1 MKILVKRVRPG
12 ALLPRYMSQLAAGMD
27 LFACLEAPLIL
38 EPGQREAV
46 PTGIAVA
53 LPPGWELQIR
63 PRSGLALH
71 HGLTLLN
78 SPGTIDADYR
88 GEIRVILAN
97 LGQRPFKVEP
107 GMRIAQAILAP
118 VARAEIEETRDLPPT
133 QRGERGFGHTGI

>member
-38 EPGQREAV
+38 EPGQREVV

-97 LGQRPFKVEP
+97 LGQRSFKVEP

-118 VARAEIEETRDLPPT
+118 VARAEIEETQDLPPT
-133 QRGERGFGHTGI
+133 QRGEGGFGHTGL

>member
-97 LGQRPFKVEP
+97 LGQRSFKVEP

-118 VARAEIEETRDLPPT
+118 VARAEIEETQDLPPT
-133 QRGERGFGHTGI
+133 QRGEGGFGHTGL

>member
-118 VARAEIEETRDLPPT
+118 VARAEIEETQDLPPT
-133 QRGERGFGHTGI
+133 QRGEGGFGHTGL

>member
-46 PTGIAVA
+46 PTGIALA

-97 LGQRPFKVEP
+97 LGQRSFKVEP

-118 VARAEIEETRDLPPT
+118 VARAEIEETQDLPPT
-133 QRGERGFGHTGI
+133 QRGEGGFGHTGL